1 MPPRNHAAEETIT
14 LGPETR
20 MKVDLKTLAT
30 VGGTL
35 IAATIW
41 AYNMWSDVQMTK
53 ADIKEIKEDYKSI
66 HKEISAIRRIVDPVA
81 VGPKKKE
88 DEDK

>member
-1 MPPRNHAAEETIT
+1 MPPRNHAADETLV
-14 LGPETR
+14 LGPDTR
-20 MKVDLKTLAT
+20 MKVDLKTLFT

-53 ADIKEIKEDYKSI
+53 NDIKEMRDDYKSM

-88 DEDK
+88 DE